1 MVTKDRLNND
11 KANGKETVRLG
22 CTAAV
27 QFMRSW
33 RWEALSGVCLNE
45 GEMKNKRV
53 GRRL

>member
-1 MVTKDRLNND
+1 MVTKGRLNND
-11 KANGKETVRLG
+11 KANRKGTVRLE

-27 QFMRSW
+27 QFMR